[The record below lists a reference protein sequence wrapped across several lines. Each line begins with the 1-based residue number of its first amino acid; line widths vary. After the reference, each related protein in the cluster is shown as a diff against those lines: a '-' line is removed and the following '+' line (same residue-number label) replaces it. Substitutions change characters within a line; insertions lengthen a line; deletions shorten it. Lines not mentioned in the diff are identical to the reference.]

1 MSKTINWGILG
12 TGLIAQDF
20 AQGLSILPDAK
31 LLGIASRSLE
41 KAENF
46 ANKYQV
52 PRSYDSY
59 QALSQDTDIDV
70 VYIATPNYRHKTDCL
85 MCLEANKAILC
96 EKPFM
101 LNAQETHEVITLA
114 RQKKLFCM
122 EAMWMRFMP
131 LIQKVKS
138 IIEAGTI
145 GEICLLTADFGYQA
159 NPDPKER
166 FYNLDL
172 GGGALLD
179 RTIYP
184 LSLAFYLLGEPQD
197 LVSQGVL
204 SKTGI
209 DEQNALIL
217 RYPKGAL
224 ALLSATL
231 KAQSSNEVVI
241 TGTLGKIRIHSPFY
255 RPLKL
260 SITQFPQASS
270 SVNSSSSSD
279 SLKQKIKSALKQ
291 NSFLKK
297 LALYADLYNLP
308 LKRKKS
314 FKVQQIFSGNGYN
327 YEAQEVIRCLQTNQL
342 ESAIMPLDET
352 LKIMEVMDRIRHQ
365 WNLIYPQEE

>member
-20 AQGLSILPDAK
+20 AQGLNILPDAK
-31 LLGIASRSLE
+31 LLGIASRSSE
-41 KAENF
+41 KADNF
-46 ANKYQV
+46 AQKYQV
-52 PRSYDSY
+52 SRSYDSY
-59 QALSQDTDIDV
+59 QALAQDPDIDV
-70 VYIATPNYRHKTDCL
+70 VYVATPNYRHKADCL

-101 LNAQETHEVITLA
+101 LNAKETREVITLA
-114 RQKKLFCM
+114 QQKKLFCM

-145 GEICLLTADFGYQA
+145 GEICLLTADFGYRA
-159 NPDPKER
+159 NPDPQQR

-197 LVSQGVL
+197 VVSQGVF
-204 SKTGI
+204 SETKI

-217 RYPKGAL
+217 RYPKGQL
-224 ALLSATL
+224 AVLSATL
-231 KAQSSNEVVI
+231 KAQTSNEVVI
-241 TGTLGKIRIHSPFY
+241 TGSLGKIRIHSPFY

-260 SITQFPQASS
+260 SITQLPQPSTSGDSS
-270 SVNSSSSSD
+270 S

-291 NSFLKK
+291 NSLLRK
-297 LALYADLYNLP
+297 LALYADLYDLP
-308 LKRKKS
+308 LKRKNTFQIK
-314 FKVQQIFSGNGYN
+314 QIFSGNGYN
-327 YEAQEVIRCLQTNQL
+327 YEAQEVINCLQTNQL
-342 ESAIMPLDET
+342 ESTIMPLNET
-352 LKIMEVMDRIRHQ
+352 LKIMEIMDSIRHQ
-365 WNLIYPQEE
+365 WHLIYPQEQ

>member
-1 MSKTINWGILG
+1 MSKMINWGILG

-46 ANKYQV
+46 AQKYQV
-52 PRSYDSY
+52 SRCYDSY
-59 QALSQDTDIDV
+59 QALTEDTDIDV
-70 VYIATPNYRHKTDCL
+70 VYIATPNYRHKADCL

-101 LNAQETHEVITLA
+101 LNAQETREVITLA

-145 GEICLLTADFGYQA
+145 GDICLLKADFGYRA
-159 NPDPKER
+159 NPDPKGR

-179 RTIYP
+179 RMIYP
-184 LSLAFYLLGEPQD
+184 LSLAFYLLGEPQEV
-197 LVSQGVL
+197 VSQGVL
-204 SKTGI
+204 SQTGI

-217 RYPKGAL
+217 RYPQGQL
-224 ALLSATL
+224 ALLASTL
-231 KAQSSNEVVI
+231 KAQSSNEVFI
-241 TGTLGKIRIHSPFY
+241 TGTSGKICIHSPFY

-260 SITQFPQASS
+260 SITQFPEASF

-279 SLKQKIKSALKQ
+279 SIKEKIKSALKQ
-291 NSFLKK
+291 NFLLKK

-308 LKRKKS
+308 LKKK
-314 FKVQQIFSGNGYN
+314 KPLEIKQIFSGNGYN

-342 ESAIMPLDET
+342 ESPIMPLDET
-352 LKIMEVMDRIRHQ
+352 MKIMEIMDSIRHQ
-365 WNLIYPQEE
+365 WGLIYPQEN